1 MSTQSSTKANKF
13 DSISYPPASFIHGG
27 REESDI
33 IESASSKSSQTATQT
48 DNHIEESEQNEA
60 PKPSKA
66 ARFKKFAKTFF
77 KQYWFL
83 MGLAIVIVLAWR
95 FPGVAKKDGV
105 IHSEWSIKWGA
116 VIVIFLISGLS
127 LRTHILAQTIMRVR
141 LHFMIQVI
149 SLVIIPFTVY
159 GVALFFAAVKLPI
172 NHMLLLGLVIAGCTP
187 TTVSSN
193 VVMTKNAKGNE
204 ASALM
209 NAALGNVLGIFVS
222 PAMMTVFEKNTRIS
236 PSTSAHGSLD
246 YVDVLKNLGLTI
258 LAPLV
263 VGQIIQWLFP
273 RQVAAVKEK
282 CRLGDIN
289 SLALL
294 ALVWSVFSDAIA
306 SNSFAAVGAVDIVAV
321 VIINAVFY
329 TSFSLFCLLCSRLP
343 LPRRVKTPG
352 WVKNL
357 RYSREDTVAVM
368 YCGATKTVAMGVPL
382 VSVLYQDAPAGIVGV
397 LTTPLLLYHIEQ
409 LILGNIELHLL
420 KAWVTRG
427 ENKHEKEALIPT
439 DEEHGIGLHEIDG
452 YEENQQSEPNIHSS
466 TITPPPVAI
475 GSEQH

>member
-1 MSTQSSTKANKF
+1 M
-13 DSISYPPASFIHGG
+13 IL
-27 REESDI
+27 
-33 IESASSKSSQTATQT
+33 
-48 DNHIEESEQNEA
+48 
-60 PKPSKA
+60 
-66 ARFKKFAKTFF
+66 TFPR
-77 KQYWFL
+77 K
-83 MGLAIVIVLAWR
+83 
-95 FPGVAKKDGV
+95 
-105 IHSEWSIKWGA
+105 
-116 VIVIFLISGLS
+116 
-127 LRTHILAQTIMRVR
+127 
-141 LHFMIQVI
+141 
-149 SLVIIPFTVY
+149 
-159 GVALFFAAVKLPI
+159 
-172 NHMLLLGLVIAGCTP
+172 
-187 TTVSSN
+187 
-193 VVMTKNAKGNE
+193 
-204 ASALM
+204 
-209 NAALGNVLGIFVS
+209 
-222 PAMMTVFEKNTRIS
+222 VFEKNTRIS

-368 YCGATKTVAMGVPL
+368 
-382 VSVLYQDAPAGIVGV
+382 VS
-397 LTTPLLLYHIEQ
+397 
-409 LILGNIELHLL
+409 
-420 KAWVTRG
+420 
-427 ENKHEKEALIPT
+427 
-439 DEEHGIGLHEIDG
+439 
-452 YEENQQSEPNIHSS
+452 
-466 TITPPPVAI
+466 
-475 GSEQH
+475 